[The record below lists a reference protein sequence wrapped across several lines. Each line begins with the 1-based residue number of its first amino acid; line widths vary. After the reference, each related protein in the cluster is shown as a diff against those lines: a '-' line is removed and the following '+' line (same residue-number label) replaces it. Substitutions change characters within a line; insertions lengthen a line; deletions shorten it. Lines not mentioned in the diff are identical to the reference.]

1 MGAGYI
7 FELSLLWFYNGT
19 RYRTYLT
26 PTLLRLFPIHRTIKT
41 SCELTASHVNAFSW
55 RTRSAIRVGELSHT
69 PDLLPGSQEMPS
81 QNTHGS
87 PWLVEQNPAAADI
100 DRFPSPAAYM
110 LLANNATLKP

>member
-81 QNTHGS
+81 KGGRMNTDILARGA
-87 PWLVEQNPAAADI
+87 PRPGYCRYQVFGADI
-100 DRFPSPAAYM
+100 
-110 LLANNATLKP
+110 